1 MRRDRV
7 TLCHK
12 RPSLLEREGF
22 THFITF
28 PPTINNFMKKP
39 KEVSQINPEATIEAT
54 RVYPSVH
61 EGIVTFHEHESFALE
76 ALHTF
81 SVLSDYRRRFMIKA
95 THPASK
101 PPPMRVVPKYTKTFV
116 PPDGCVP
123 SHKSR
128 TPPWTIRTERV
139 IKAPI
144 MNHHVKDR
152 SAIVMLENPEMFYS
166 TVTLAKALQAVKNR
180 H

>member
-1 MRRDRV
+1 MIIGRDMV

-12 RPSLLEREGF
+12 RPPLLEDERF

-28 PPTINNFMKKP
+28 PPTINNFMKKSE
-39 KEVSQINPEATIEAT
+39 EVGQINPEPTIEAT
-54 RVYPSVH
+54 SVYPSVD
-61 EGIVTFHEHESFALE
+61 EGIVALHEHKPFALE
-76 ALHTF
+76 TLHTF
-81 SVLSDYRRRFMIKA
+81 PVLSDYRRRFMIKA

-101 PPPMRVVPKYTKTFV
+101 PPPIRVVPKYTKTFV

-139 IKAPI
+139 IRAPI
-144 MNHHVKDR
+144 MNHHAKDR
-152 SAIVMLENPEMFYS
+152 SAIVMLEN
-166 TVTLAKALQAVKNR
+166 
-180 H
+180 